1 MYENERSVFHSNS
14 AKLRLLGQ
22 RMDKLVPPIDS
33 NFSDIIL
40 IYWLNYIELQ
50 QYKVATLIS

>member
-1 MYENERSVFHSNS
+1 MYGNERSVFHSNS

-22 RMDKLVPPIDS
+22 QMDKLVPSTDS

-40 IYWLNYIELQ
+40 CYRLNYKFLRCWN
-50 QYKVATLIS
+50 

>member
-1 MYENERSVFHSNS
+1 VYKYQNERSVFHSNS

-22 RMDKLVPPIDS
+22 RLDKLVPSIDG

-40 IYWLNYIELQ
+40 CYWLYYNFYSVEIKC
-50 QYKVATLIS
+50 Y

>member
-1 MYENERSVFHSNS
+1 VYENKRSVSHSNS

-22 RMDKLVPPIDS
+22 RMDKLVSSIDS

-40 IYWLNYIELQ
+40 CYWLNYNFYAVEIKW
-50 QYKVATLIS
+50 Y

>member
-1 MYENERSVFHSNS
+1 VYENERSVFHSNS